1 MQMEL
6 GRQELVMRWMARAW
20 AADKAG
26 WLEWPGGSIWSA
38 RLLSIA
44 WASQWIE
51 VSEWLLPGGLAWL
64 GTSYAYGTGRRSSF
78 GGRYQLTL
86 TAGADSASTSLD

>member
-1 MQMEL
+1 
-6 GRQELVMRWMARAW
+6 MRWMARAC

-26 WLEWPGGSIWSA
+26 SRVAGGSIWSA

-44 WASQWIE
+44 WASPWIE
-51 VSEWLLPGGLAWL
+51 VSEWLLPGRLVWL